1 MDTIMSF
8 WVFTFFI
15 SLVSILVFFLSSKK
29 PKSDAPD
36 TKESQGS
43 TNSTSK
49 DPLPDSPAKM
59 AEWVLKLE
67 KSRTEVK
74 EKLSRPPTYSE
85 KFYGR
90 DEITFEI
97 LKEIQKGSST
107 IILYGRQGVGKT
119 TLALELIKKYQYNFQ
134 NLKFFLDLKVGEKES
149 MSIRDAMVQI
159 LLSLRPAEPIPD
171 NKTQLE
177 RLYKKVLKNQRGI
190 LFLDN
195 VSQVGQIKALKPS
208 DSWLIIASSNKKLNM
223 IGAIQKE
230 IQPLKVESAQ
240 EFLVNCSLRLK
251 PNSREIAKVCRGLPL
266 ALEIC
271 GNFLSHNMKI
281 NPLEFLSLFRKYWK
295 DSLLEKND
303 EFEESLQAAFK
314 AIFYSL
320 SERDQKVLCK
330 LVVFP
335 GTFDLQAALRV
346 TEQNEEPI
354 QNLLK
359 FGLIKNDLINKR
371 YVLHNWIKDQLKYYI
386 PEADIRE
393 ARIRHATFY
402 LSVLETTGESF
413 SKGGETSG
421 EGLNLF
427 HQEWENI
434 RCGLNRVHK
443 GSVEGKKSAE
453 LFNSYMKAISPF
465 MGLRFFPK
473 ECRDFLET
481 GLKISQRLTSEDLET
496 YHLLNLGALLNSI
509 SKYEDAKE
517 YLDQAGN
524 LAEKLAM
531 VQAECE
537 ILNELA
543 VYYLST
549 KKPEEAIQSL
559 LKKQNLERMNELEI
573 DSEMSWTRLGLAY
586 EQKGE
591 LEKAIHALKEG
602 QHKAK
607 ETGNGPCLKIIF
619 KHMGSC
625 YSGVKDFQKAE
636 EYFEASLSLVRGL
649 SKRKEEMEILHKLGK
664 MYVESGDTEH
674 AILIFNEGLE
684 LAKKVRNPKFE
695 GTFLTRIG
703 DTYALTSQK
712 QKAANFYTQALSP
725 LKKAKELTMLEEIKQ
740 RLSRSY
746 EAGDTKSPELERI
759 IKPVR
764 KSKQGKGL
772 ILMQARTNEFI
783 KIGDNKMINYYIS
796 SVEEIIQDYKLNL
809 KDSEIRERLNK
820 QMGTLRDNNHH
831 ACATILKQKF
841 QL

>member
-1 MDTIMSF
+1 MSF
-8 WVFTFFI
+8 WVSTFFI
-15 SLVSILVFFLSSKK
+15 SLVSILVFFLFWQK
-29 PKSDAPD
+29 PKSSQPD
-36 TKESQGS
+36 TKENKSS
-43 TNSTSK
+43 TNSTDK
-49 DPLPDSPAKM
+49 EPLPDSPEKV
-59 AEWVLKLE
+59 AEWVIKLE

-90 DEITFEI
+90 DEVTFEI
-97 LKEIQKGSST
+97 LKEISKGSST
-107 IILYGRQGVGKT
+107 VILYGRQGIGKT

-134 NLKFFLDLKVGEKES
+134 NLKLYLDLKIGENKS

-159 LLSLRPAEPIPD
+159 LLSLRPAEPIPE
-171 NKTQLE
+171 NKTQLG
-177 RLYKKVLKNQRGI
+177 RLYKKALKNQQGI

-195 VSQVGQIKALKPS
+195 VSQVDQIKALKPS
-208 DSWLIIASSNKKLNM
+208 DSWLVIATSNKKLNM
-223 IGAIQKE
+223 IGTIQKE
-230 IQPLKVESAQ
+230 IQPLHVESAQ
-240 EFLVNCSLRLK
+240 EFLVRCSLRLK
-251 PNSREIAKVCRGLPL
+251 PNSREIAKLCRGLPL

-281 NPLEFLSLFRKYWK
+281 NPIEFLSLFRKYWK
-295 DSLLEKND
+295 DSLLERSD

-320 SERDQKVLCK
+320 SEKDQKVLCK
-330 LVVFP
+330 LFVFP
-335 GTFDLQAALRV
+335 NTFDSQAALRV
-346 TEQNEEPI
+346 TEQNEEPL

-359 FGLIKNDLINKR
+359 FGLIKIDLISKR
-371 YVLHNWIKDQLKYYI
+371 YVLHGWIKDQLKYYL
-386 PEADIRE
+386 PEADLRE
-393 ARIRHATFY
+393 ARIRHATYY
-402 LSVLETTGESF
+402 LSVLETAAESF
-413 SKGGETSG
+413 SKSGEIAG
-421 EGLNLF
+421 EGLKLF

-434 RCGLNRVHK
+434 RGGLTRVHK

-453 LFNSYMKAISPF
+453 LFSSYMRAISKF
-465 MGLRFFPK
+465 MGFRFFPK

-481 GLKISQRLTSEDLET
+481 GLKVSQRLNTEDLET
-496 YHLLNLGALLNSI
+496 YHLLNLGAFFNSI
-509 SKYEDAKE
+509 SKYQDAKE
-517 YLDQAGN
+517 YLDQARK

-531 VQAECE
+531 VQAQCE

-543 VYYLST
+543 VYYLAT
-549 KKPEEAIQSL
+549 KKPDEAIQSL
-559 LKKQNLERMNELEI
+559 LKKQNLEGMNDLEI
-573 DSEMSWTRLGLAY
+573 DSETSWTRLGLAY
-586 EQKGE
+586 EQKGA

-607 ETGNGPCLKIIF
+607 ESGNGICLRIIF

-625 YSGVKDFQKAE
+625 YSGAKDYQKAE
-636 EYFEASLSLVRGL
+636 EYFEASLSMVRSLG
-649 SKRKEEMEILHKLGK
+649 KRKEEMEILHKLGK

-674 AILIFNEGLE
+674 AIHIFNEGFE
-684 LAKKVRNPKFE
+684 LAKKLRNPKFE
-695 GTFLTRIG
+695 GIFLTRIG
-703 DTYALTSQK
+703 DTYALISQRE
-712 QKAANFYTQALSP
+712 KAANFYTQALSP

-746 EAGDTKSPELERI
+746 EAGDAKPSELERI
-759 IKPVR
+759 VRPVH

-796 SVEEIIQDYKLNL
+796 SVEEIIQDYQLNP

-841 QL
+841 HL